1 MDMSKEAL
9 KKQVLKTIDEKAV
22 EIKEIGDDLWRIPE
36 VGYREY
42 KTAEYVET
50 QYEQMGWHY
59 HNKLALTGSKAYL
72 KPKKQTPTIA
82 IVGELDS
89 LDISTHPE
97 ADPKT
102 GWVHA
107 CGHHAQVTAMLG
119 AGFGLDAVKEELDGN
134 IALLA
139 VPAEELIQMGFRN
152 SLREEKK
159 ITFMGGKQEFIH
171 IGAMNDIDLTI
182 GSHSSGSL
190 KGARLG
196 TGGTENGFIA
206 KLVQYK
212 GMEAHAGDHP
222 DEGINALNAAMLGIM
237 GAHANRET
245 FRDEDHIRFHPIIT
259 KGGEIVNNVP
269 AEVNMESFVR
279 GATVESIQ
287 NANKKVNNA
296 LRAGAMAVGASV
308 EIIDVPGYMPYHR
321 DPWLDAVL
329 RENCLQLEER
339 VPIGGHSCGSTDLGD
354 FSCIHP
360 TTSLEMGG
368 ITGNHHHRTYKIVD
382 KETLYV
388 LPAKALAL
396 TVIDLLYDGA
406 SKAKEIKEK
415 FNPVIPRDEYTK
427 FMERLVD

>member
-1 MDMSKEAL
+1 MNKEAL
-9 KKQVLKTIDEKAV
+9 KHKALRAIDENADQI
-22 EIKEIGDDLWRIPE
+22 IKIGDDLWKLPE

-42 KTAEYVET
+42 KTAEYVES
-50 QYEQMGWHY
+50 QYDKMGWEY
-59 HNKLALTGSKAYL
+59 QNKLALTGSKAYL
-72 KPKKQTPTIA
+72 KHGKHTPTVA

-89 LDISTHPE
+89 LDIPTHPE

-107 CGHHAQVTAMLG
+107 CGHHAQIAAMLG
-119 AGFGLDAVKEELDGN
+119 TGIGLDPVKDELEGN
-134 IALLA
+134 IALIS
-139 VPAEELIQMGFRN
+139 VPAEELIQMEFRN
-152 SLREEKK
+152 RLREESK

-171 IGAMNDIDLTI
+171 IGAMDDIHMTI

-196 TGGTENGFIA
+196 TGGSENGFIA
-206 KLVQYK
+206 KLVRYR

-222 DEGINALNAAMLGIM
+222 DEGVNALNAAMLGIM

-269 AEVNMESFVR
+269 ADIHMESFVR
-279 GATVESIQ
+279 GATVESIKD
-287 NANKKVNNA
+287 ANKKVNNA
-296 LRAGAMAVGASV
+296 LRAGAQAVGATV
-308 EIIDVPGYMPYHR
+308 ELIDVPGYMPYHR
-321 DPWLDAVL
+321 DPNLDKVL
-329 RENCLQLEER
+329 RENCLQLEES

-388 LPAKALAL
+388 LPAKAMAL
-396 TVIDLLYDGA
+396 TVIDLLYDEA
-406 SKAKEIKEK
+406 VKAKEITQNFKEI
-415 FNPVIPRDEYTK
+415 IPRKEYTDYMNK
-427 FMERLVD
+427 LIE

>member
-1 MDMSKEAL
+1 MNKEAL
-9 KKQVLKTIDEKAV
+9 KQTTLRTIDENAKRI
-22 EIKEIGDDLWRIPE
+22 IKIGDDLWKTPE

-42 KTAEYVET
+42 KTAEYVEA
-50 QYEQMGWHY
+50 QYEKMGWKY
-59 HNKLALTGSKAYL
+59 QNQLALTGSKAYL
-72 KPKKQTPTIA
+72 KKENLSPTVA

-89 LDISTHPE
+89 LDIPTHPE

-107 CGHHAQVTAMLG
+107 CGHHAQIAAMLG
-119 AGFGLDAVKEELDGN
+119 AGFGLETVKDELEGN

-139 VPAEELIQMGFRN
+139 VPAEELIQMDFRN
-152 SLREEKK
+152 RLREEGK

-171 IGAMNDIDLTI
+171 IGAMEDIDMTI

-196 TGGTENGFIA
+196 TGGSENGFIA
-206 KLVQYK
+206 KLVRYK

-222 DEGINALNAAMLGIM
+222 DEGVNALNAAMLGIM

-269 AEVNMESFVR
+269 ADVHMESFVR
-279 GATVESIQ
+279 GATVDSIK

-296 LRAGAMAVGASV
+296 LKAGALAVGATV
-308 EIIDVPGYMPYHR
+308 DIIDVPGYMPYHR
-321 DPWLDAVL
+321 EPILDKVL
-329 RENCLQLEER
+329 RENCLQLEET

-368 ITGNHHHRTYKIVD
+368 ITGSHHHRTYKIID

-388 LPAKALAL
+388 LPAKAMAL
-396 TVIDLLYDGA
+396 TVIDLLYDEA
-406 SKAKEIKEK
+406 SKAKEIVNNFK
-415 FNPVIPRDEYTK
+415 PIIPRKEYTVY
-427 FMERLVD
+427 MNCLVE

>member
-1 MDMSKEAL
+1 MNKEAL
-9 KKQVLKTIDEKAV
+9 KQTTLRTIDENAKRI
-22 EIKEIGDDLWRIPE
+22 IKIGDDLWKTPE

-42 KTAEYVET
+42 KTAKYVEA
-50 QYEQMGWHY
+50 QYEKMGWKY
-59 HNKLALTGSKAYL
+59 QNQLALTGSKAYL
-72 KPKKQTPTIA
+72 KKENLSPTVA

-89 LDISTHPE
+89 LDIPTHPE

-107 CGHHAQVTAMLG
+107 CGHHAQIAAMLG
-119 AGFGLDAVKEELDGN
+119 AGFGLETVKDELEGN

-139 VPAEELIQMGFRN
+139 VPAEELIQMDFRN
-152 SLREEKK
+152 RLREEGK

-171 IGAMNDIDLTI
+171 IGAMEDIDMTI

-196 TGGTENGFIA
+196 TGGSENGFIA
-206 KLVQYK
+206 KLVRYK

-222 DEGINALNAAMLGIM
+222 DEGVNALNAAMLGIM

-269 AEVNMESFVR
+269 ADVHMESFVR
-279 GATVESIQ
+279 GATVDSIK

-296 LRAGAMAVGASV
+296 LKAGALAVGATV
-308 EIIDVPGYMPYHR
+308 DIIDVPGYMPYHR
-321 DPWLDAVL
+321 EPILDKVL
-329 RENCLQLEER
+329 RENCLQLEET

-368 ITGNHHHRTYKIVD
+368 ITGSHHHRTYKIID

-388 LPAKALAL
+388 LPAKAMAL
-396 TVIDLLYDGA
+396 TVIDLLYDEA
-406 SKAKEIKEK
+406 SKAKEIVNNFK
-415 FNPVIPRDEYTK
+415 PIIPRKEYTVY
-427 FMERLVD
+427 MNCLVE